1 MRHTYHVAVEPLCG
15 APEQQHKLHQQRT
28 NTAQQ
33 VNAPVVCGE
42 DVCDR
47 IRQPICLC
55 GGSDVA
61 DALVKLRE
69 PRYGKK
75 DKQAA

>member
-1 MRHTYHVAVEPLCG
+1 MRGPLNNTTRL
-15 APEQQHKLHQQRT
+15 QQQRR
-28 NTAQQ
+28 NTGQQ

-42 DVCDR
+42 DVCGR
-47 IRQPICLC
+47 IRQPIRLC

-69 PRYGKK
+69 TKYSEQ
-75 DKQAA
+75 D